1 MTIRSGRFTLAVS
14 KSGGGVYQARVPTK
28 LVKASENPAA
38 ARGWSHPEVRILPPQ
53 PARHQGTL
61 VMLISIAPGIAFD
74 PREVEESF
82 VRASGPGG
90 QNVNKVS
97 SAVQLRLDLRRAG
110 SLPEALRERAERL
123 GGRRVSKD
131 GVLVITA
138 QRHRSQD
145 RNRQDALDR
154 LVALLRDAAVAE
166 PSRIATRTPR
176 AARRKRLD
184 EKGLRA
190 ATKLLR
196 ARPSHD

>member
-1 MTIRSGRFTLAVS
+1 
-14 KSGGGVYQARVPTK
+14 
-28 LVKASENPAA
+28 
-38 ARGWSHPEVRILPPQ
+38 
-53 PARHQGTL
+53 
-61 VMLISIAPGIAFD
+61 MLISIAPGIAFD

-110 SLPEALRERAERL
+110 SLPEVLRERAEQL
-123 GGRRVSKD
+123 GGRRVSKE
-131 GVLVITA
+131 GVLIITA

-154 LVALLRDAAVAE
+154 LVALLQEAAVAE

-184 EKGLRA
+184 EKGQRA

>member
-1 MTIRSGRFTLAVS
+1 
-14 KSGGGVYQARVPTK
+14 
-28 LVKASENPAA
+28 
-38 ARGWSHPEVRILPPQ
+38 
-53 PARHQGTL
+53 
-61 VMLISIAPGIAFD
+61 MLIPIAPGIAFD

-97 SAVQLRLDLRRAG
+97 SAVQVRLDLRRAG
-110 SLPEALRERAERL
+110 SLPEGVRERVERL
-123 GGRRVSKD
+123 AGRRVSNE

-154 LVALLRDAAVAE
+154 LVLLLREAAMIE

-176 AARRKRLD
+176 AARRKRMD
-184 EKGLRA
+184 EKGQRA

-196 ARPSHD
+196 ARPSQE